1 MELSEELFN
10 QLHAYLRG
18 EGSPAERTAFE
29 KQMNQNPEL
38 AQEVASQKRIKTGLK
53 ANENKRKFQDIHAQ
67 LKATG
72 ALPEVEVEVE
82 LMSVGTQTTE
92 KEVIVKPTPVEE
104 EIEEEVA
111 TKVTPL
117 WSWGR
122 LAVAASVILAM
133 GIGWY
138 IYSNSEPTQTEVAV
152 TPEPPNTKPDT
163 VSPKQETVNPKPET
177 QNSKPQTVNP
187 KPEPPNFK
195 QLFAQ
200 NFSATPKIGSPF
212 SSENF
217 GVSPSMV
224 ARWQADTATLHA
236 GIRLLDA
243 GRGRSALAEFEKLE
257 KSKFE
262 EIQQHAQWYIA
273 LSLLWQNQ
281 YEKTKERLEAIA
293 ANDKHLYQ
301 ARAKKLLEKLKPN
314 A

>member
-1 MELSEELFN
+1 MEHVSEELFN

-29 KQMNQNPEL
+29 QQMNQNPEL
-38 AQEVASQKRIKTGLK
+38 AQEVASQKRIKAGLK

-72 ALPEVEVEVE
+72 ALPEVVVE
-82 LMSVGTQTTE
+82 
-92 KEVIVKPTPVEE
+92 PTPVEE
-104 EIEEEVA
+104 EVEEEV
-111 TKVTPL
+111 VTPL
-117 WSWGR
+117 WNWGR
-122 LAVAASVILAM
+122 LAVAAGVILVA

-138 IYSNSEPTQTEVAV
+138 IYSNSRPTQTQVAV
-152 TPEPPNTKPDT
+152 TPETDARPRPTPKLDT
-163 VSPKQETVNPKPET
+163 VSPKPETVNPKPET

-200 NFSATPKIGSPF
+200 NFTANPKIGSPF
-212 SSENF
+212 SSENL
-217 GVSPSMV
+217 GVSPSLV
-224 ARWQADTATLHA
+224 ARWQSDTATLHA
-236 GIRLLDA
+236 GIRLLEAD
-243 GRGRSALAEFEKLE
+243 RGRSALVEFEKLE

-281 YEKTKERLEAIA
+281 YEKTKERLDSIA
-293 ANDKHLYQ
+293 AKDKHLYQ
-301 ARAKKLLEKLKPN
+301 FRAKRLLEKLKPN

>member
-1 MELSEELFN
+1 MEHISEELFN
-10 QLHAYLRG
+10 QIHAYLRG
-18 EGSPAERTAFE
+18 EGSPEERTAFE
-29 KQMNQNPEL
+29 QQMNQNPEL
-38 AQEVASQKRIKTGLK
+38 TQEVASQKRIKTGLK

-67 LKATG
+67 LKAAG
-72 ALPEVEVEVE
+72 ALPQVVV
-82 LMSVGTQTTE
+82 Q
-92 KEVIVKPTPVEE
+92 PTLIEE
-104 EIEEEVA
+104 EIEEQAAV
-111 TKVTPL
+111 KVTPL

-122 LAVAASVILAM
+122 LAIAASVMLAVSV
-133 GIGWY
+133 GWY
-138 IYSNSEPTQTEVAV
+138 IYSNSEPTQPEVAV
-152 TPEPPNTKPDT
+152 TPEPPNNKPDT
-163 VSPKQETVNPKPET
+163 VSPKQETVNPKPE
-177 QNSKPQTVNP
+177 TVNP

-200 NFSATPKIGSPF
+200 NFSASPKIGSPF

-217 GVSPSMV
+217 GVSPSLV

-243 GRGRSALAEFEKLE
+243 GLGRSALAELEKLE

-281 YEKTKERLEAIA
+281 YEKTKERLDAIV

-301 ARAKKLLEKLKPN
+301 ARAKRLLEKIKPN